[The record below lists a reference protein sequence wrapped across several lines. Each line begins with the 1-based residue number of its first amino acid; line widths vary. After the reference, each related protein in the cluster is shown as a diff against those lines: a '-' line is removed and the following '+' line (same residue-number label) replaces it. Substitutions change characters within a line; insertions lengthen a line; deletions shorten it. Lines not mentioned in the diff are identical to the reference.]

1 MWRRTPT
8 STTNDSCIDKCWQ
21 QFLLSSTFVFNK
33 HLKPLFFSKAK
44 RKLNITKCSHS
55 HFFLL
60 YFGLRAIYIGIV
72 LTIRMEF
79 FFNFVRKKIRRRT
92 RKKSIEEERMNPLSV
107 EKIESLT
114 LLRGIYHFFL
124 MDRKNCWKSEKQYV
138 WVGTRLRTLVD
149 PFILLVLKITFRE
162 FFHQTKVF
170 AYFFL
175 YKLKYFVILIFCRSD
190 SFNLYIT

>member
-79 FFNFVRKKIRRRT
+79 FFNFM
-92 RKKSIEEERMNPLSV
+92 RKKSSAKNK
-107 EKIESLT
+107 EKIHW
-114 LLRGIYHFFL
+114 R
-124 MDRKNCWKSEKQYV
+124 RKNESFERWKDWIFDITSRHLSFFFNGSKE
-138 WVGTRLRTLVD
+138 L
-149 PFILLVLKITFRE
+149 LKIRE
-162 FFHQTKVF
+162 TVCMGRNPFANTGRSIYFISLENHFPRILSPNKGFCLFF
-170 AYFFL
+170 
-175 YKLKYFVILIFCRSD
+175 FV
-190 SFNLYIT
+190 